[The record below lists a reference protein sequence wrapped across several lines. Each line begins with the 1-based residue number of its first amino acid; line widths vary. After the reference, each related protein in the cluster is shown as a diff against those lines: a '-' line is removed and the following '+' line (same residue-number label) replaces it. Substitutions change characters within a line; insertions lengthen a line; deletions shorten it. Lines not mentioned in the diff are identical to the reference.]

1 MKKLFSILMVAFA
14 LTAMVACEKETK
26 LPSESGGNGNGNEPT
41 LNIED
46 NTLVYDGITY
56 HMDTR
61 VESAD
66 DWMTQVYAYSQEKD
80 TNGESIVV
88 YDASH
93 IVSDMFNT
101 TVDLVSP
108 DMEYG
113 IYFWFSDGSRLNAYY
128 SPDVDENSIGGQIFD
143 VDYEHES
150 IFTRGTYSIK
160 GNNDGTPIT
169 IILDG
174 TLKNGKTIQMKLIS
188 DSYEI
193 IHYSQK

>member
-1 MKKLFSILMVAFA
+1 MKKLFSMLMVAFA

-26 LPSESGGNGNGNEPT
+26 PASESGGNGNGNEPT

-46 NTLVYDGITY
+46 NTLVYDGVTY

-66 DWMTQVYAYSQEKD
+66 QQWMTQVYSYSQEKD
-80 TNGESIVV
+80 TNGESIVI

-93 IVSDMFNT
+93 IWCDMFNT

-113 IYFWFSDGSRLNAYY
+113 IYFWFSDGSSINAQYNPEAEAY
-128 SPDVDENSIGGQIFD
+128 TIGGQIFD
-143 VDYEHES
+143 VSYENES

-174 TLKNGKTIQMKLIS
+174 TLKNGKTIQMKLVS
-188 DSYEI
+188 DSY
-193 IHYSQK
+193 SFNN